1 MEDLTEARKLEKEKP
16 NNTLIV
22 KYEELVTYPEKSIPM
37 ILEVKRNNVE
47 IQNNFI
53 ISQFLQL
60 PWVDAI
66 DKFVADHMMKK
77 VDKSGQGTS
86 KYLHDAQSEVSK
98 DVANKW
104 KKLLSQSEIQ
114 KLHSYPSCVAAID
127 NHENLTMFKL

>member
-53 ISQFLQL
+53 IS
-60 PWVDAI
+60 
-66 DKFVADHMMKK
+66 
-77 VDKSGQGTS
+77 
-86 KYLHDAQSEVSK
+86 
-98 DVANKW
+98 
-104 KKLLSQSEIQ
+104 
-114 KLHSYPSCVAAID
+114 
-127 NHENLTMFKL
+127 